1 MQDAEIKK
9 DKIFS
14 DLNKTVELINILRN
28 NTLKRLSFLQTAWG
42 ASGEGSPGCR
52 SDGRR

>member
-28 NTLKRLSFLQTAWG
+28 NTLKRLSFLQTEVAIQTRMI
-42 ASGEGSPGCR
+42 SYR
-52 SDGRR
+52 QIL